1 MLVKKITLIIALNAE
16 MKPRPS
22 LKSQLFDMSLNFLCG
37 NYSIDVIIEKVL
49 LSISVNRKLEIWRFS
64 CEMKK

>member
-22 LKSQLFDMSLNFLCG
+22 LKSQLFDMSLNFRCG
-37 NYSIDVIIEKVL
+37 NYSIDDDY
-49 LSISVNRKLEIWRFS
+49 RKSTSLDKCESKTGDLEIFL
-64 CEMKK
+64 